1 MSAAPDVA
9 RTIRRLEAWTWILL
23 YGGLLLLCFGLAVE
37 AIDFPLGWTMV
48 VAGAVVAVGGVLLI
62 YLRSRLPGDTK

>member
-1 MSAAPDVA
+1 MTVTPEIA

-37 AIDFPLGWTMV
+37 AVDFPLGWTMA
-48 VAGAVVAVGGVLLI
+48 VAGAAVAAGGVLLI
-62 YLRSRLPGDTK
+62 YLRSRLPADTP